1 MAVQFVMAAPCRL
14 ELLLGSWRNVT
25 LAIPFMQ
32 FSYAMLAR
40 SVYDITN

>member
-25 LAIPFMQ
+25 LAIPFTQ
-32 FSYAMLAR
+32 FQLCDAR
-40 SVYDITN
+40 TLCLRHY